1 MGEPVS
7 TILVKIDMG
16 SIALPEF
23 QRGYV
28 WNRDQV
34 RGLISSLYRGYPVGS
49 FLVWQTQ
56 AEGLSTRGDQP
67 ASLGV
72 VNLLLDGQQ
81 RITSLY
87 GVIKGQAPKFFEGD
101 ERTFTGLH
109 FNLESEEF
117 EFFAPIKMAQDPL
130 WINVTDLMKAGP
142 EGIGTIISPMY
153 KDSAYSEK
161 APAYH
166 GRLSRILAIQL
177 KDIHVETIIG
187 PDKSIDVVVDIFN
200 LVNSGGTKLSKGDLA
215 LARISAGRPETREEM
230 RSKLGELAKFGYR
243 FDLDWLLRNTNAVIT
258 GEAKFKHLHELDSE
272 RVRSG
277 LKRACLAIDLV
288 LQKISSRLG
297 LDHDQVLFGQGALPL
312 LVHYVDRRGAKTLES
327 DEWDRLL
334 FWYIQ
339 AAVKGRYSGS
349 TESFLDRD
357 LSMVENLEGGIDR
370 LIQELLTAYGDL
382 HMIPEHFSGWSLG
395 ARFYPVLYMMTRMLG
410 ARDWGNGNEL
420 KKHLLGQNSSLEVHH
435 VFPKRQLYDAPQK
448 YTRSEVNAVGNF
460 CFLTKETNLQISD
473 KEPEKYFAKVAKK
486 HPGALESQ
494 WIPMEERLWKIRN
507 YREFL
512 AARKELLAAAANR
525 LLEELFHGP
534 IPSGLEA
541 SPRPQGE
548 SVPGSVMDDEEAAKL
563 DELNAWVVEK
573 KLPRGEISFELVDDE
588 SGRVE
593 AILDLAWPQG
603 MQKGLSRPVAL
614 LLNESNELIGAMQ
627 KKSYIVFTSAEA
639 FKSYVK
645 KDVLAGME

>member
-23 QRGYV
+23 QRGFV

-56 AEGLSTRGDQP
+56 TEGVSTRGDP
-67 ASLGV
+67 LSIPGV

-87 GVIKGQAPKFFEGD
+87 GVIKGEAPKFFEGD
-101 ERTFTGLH
+101 PRTFTGLH
-109 FNLESEEF
+109 FNIESEEF
-117 EFFAPIKMAQDPL
+117 EFFAPIKMSQDPL
-130 WINVTDLMKAGP
+130 WIDVTLLMKAGP
-142 EGIGTIISPMY
+142 AGIGRIITPMY
-153 KDSAYSEK
+153 KDPEYSERV
-161 APAYH
+161 ADYH
-166 GRLSRILAIQL
+166 GRLSRILAIQQ

-230 RSKLGELAKFGYR
+230 RSKLAELATFGYR

-258 GEAKFKHLHELDSE
+258 GEAKFKHLHEIGSAQVE
-272 RVRSG
+272 AG
-277 LKRACLAIDLV
+277 LKRACLSIDAV

-297 LDHDQVLFGQGALPL
+297 LDHDQVLFGQGAIPL
-312 LVHYVDRRGAKTLES
+312 LTHYVDRRGIKNLES
-327 DEWDRLL
+327 EEWDRLL

-339 AAVKGRYSGS
+339 ASVKGRYSGS

-382 HMIPEHFSGWSLG
+382 HFIPEHFSGWSLG

-410 ARDWGNGNEL
+410 ARDWGSGNEI
-420 KKHLLGQNSSLEVHH
+420 KKHLLGHNSSLEVHH
-435 VFPKRQLYDAPQK
+435 IFPKRRLYDAPLN
-448 YTRSEVNAVGNF
+448 YTRSEVNAIGNF
-460 CFLTKETNLQISD
+460 CLLTKETNLEISD

-486 HPGALESQ
+486 YPGALESQ
-494 WIPMEERLWKIRN
+494 WIPMDPRLWKIKN
-507 YREFL
+507 YRDFL
-512 AARKELLAAAANR
+512 SARKELLAIEANR

-534 IPSGLEA
+534 VPTTMIVSL
-541 SPRPQGE
+541 RTRQDV
-548 SVPGSVMDDEEAAKL
+548 VPGSILDEEEARTL
-563 DELNAWVVEK
+563 ENINNWVVEK
-573 KLPRGEISFELVDDE
+573 RLPRGEISFELVDE
-588 SGRVE
+588 TTGLSQ
-593 AILDLAWPQG
+593 AMLDLAWPAGLQP
-603 MQKGLSRPVAL
+603 GLSRPVAL
-614 LLNESNELIGAMQ
+614 LLNEPTDLVMAVQ
-627 KKSYIVFTSAEA
+627 KKDYLVFTNIDS
-639 FKSYVK
+639 FQSYVK
-645 KDVLAGME
+645 IEVLAGLE